1 MYKIKTINKI
11 DPNGLKKF
19 PLDKYEIASE
29 FDAPDAI
36 IVRSQSLHEMEFPKS
51 LKAIARAGAGVNNIP
66 VDKCTSAGIVVFNS
80 PGANAQAVKE
90 LVIAGLLLSSR
101 KISQSIEWVKTLSGK
116 GDEVPQL
123 IEAGKKEFKGNE
135 IYGKTL
141 AVIGLGAIG
150 VLIANAAQSLGMK
163 VLGYDP
169 YISVKHAWNLNH
181 NIKQAKGIE
190 MLLSNADYV
199 TIHVPQMA
207 ETKGYINKEKI
218 QMMKNGVRIMNFA
231 RGGLIVEKD
240 MKEALES
247 GKVGVYATDFV
258 DDAVLQMK
266 NVIPIS
272 HLGAS
277 TEESEINC
285 AVMAANEL
293 QDYLENGNINNSV
306 NFPNASMER
315 HGGSR
320 IVVTNKNVP
329 KMVGQISNVLA
340 DESVNIDNMLNRNRA
355 DIAYNIIDID
365 GDVSVN
371 TINKIS
377 DIDGVISVRL
387 IK

>member
-1 MYKIKTINKI
+1 M
-11 DPNGLKKF
+11 
-19 PLDKYEIASE
+19 
-29 FDAPDAI
+29 
-36 IVRSQSLHEMEFPKS
+36 
-51 LKAIARAGAGVNNIP
+51 
-66 VDKCTSAGIVVFNS
+66 
-80 PGANAQAVKE
+80 
-90 LVIAGLLLSSR
+90 
-101 KISQSIEWVKTLSGK
+101 
-116 GDEVPQL
+116 
-123 IEAGKKEFKGNE
+123 
-135 IYGKTL
+135 

-207 ETKGYINKEKI
+207 ETKGYINAEKI
-218 QMMKNGVRIMNFA
+218 NMMKDGVRIMNFA
-231 RGGLIVEKD
+231 RGGLIVEED
-240 MKEALES
+240 MKNALES

-277 TEESEINC
+277 TEESETNC
-285 AVMAANEL
+285 AVMAVNEV
-293 QDYLENGNINNSV
+293 QDFLENGNITNSV

-320 IVVTNKNVP
+320 IVVTNKNIP

-340 DESVNIDNMLNRNRA
+340 DESVNIDNMLNRNR
-355 DIAYNIIDID
+355 DNIAYNIIDID
-365 GDVSVN
+365 GDVSKN

-377 DIDGVISVRL
+377 AIDGVISVRL